1 MLIDLVTNA
10 KVFRPCQ
17 TIYWWLS
24 AYATDCGS
32 QIRRDSTECVHTV
45 HWAAATAKATRKM
58 DCEDGNV
65 ASKLTLTVFGAMSL
79 ITAGMAAMAQETP
92 SYMGG
97 VSTGMAA
104 GCRTTQWHIRPVP
117 PTGATPIVGV
127 AYFSDMSGIS
137 KIDGMRTAEGKISGT
152 LISISGKGPTGQ
164 FTGTR
169 TPTMTHVQLNGPGC
183 SRHVV
188 NIDRMPVNY
197 GC

>member
-1 MLIDLVTNA
+1 MPLVRDPVSGAQLKTMLGFLLRYSEFLTAMLIDLVTNA

-97 VSTGMAA
+97 VSTGVLAR
-104 GCRTTQWHIRPVP
+104 C
-117 PTGATPIVGV
+117 PTP
-127 AYFSDMSGIS
+127 
-137 KIDGMRTAEGKISGT
+137 E
-152 LISISGKGPTGQ
+152 
-164 FTGTR
+164 
-169 TPTMTHVQLNGPGC
+169 
-183 SRHVV
+183 
-188 NIDRMPVNY
+188 
-197 GC
+197 